1 MRIFVYETF
10 DLDETDLWNLIV
22 CKYILFLYDFLKVLN
37 VVWDVSIPHPF
48 VLYVFELNVTFVG
61 ESLQGYNDG
70 SGGKHNALLLNI
82 FFYDLLCDYFPKAK
96 IPVIWFLSD
105 LFFFIFIC
113 RIETYEDTTFYCY
126 VKTLIL

>member
-70 SGGKHNALLLNI
+70 SGGKLKPLFYYLLILCLWMLWDNVTFGIDFWNLFSFQWVI
-82 FFYDLLCDYFPKAK
+82 FL
-96 IPVIWFLSD
+96 
-105 LFFFIFIC
+105 
-113 RIETYEDTTFYCY
+113 TFY
-126 VKTLIL
+126 LIMFVWP